1 MNVYILFEII
11 NPIKIVSNHYI
22 FDCFFL
28 LVFVS
33 EKNLSIGCKHK
44 LMQLMAELLKLPRF
58 YFIDDKIDTFYEYNP
73 NEKEFQSNASAACRG
88 LHYLSRVL
96 DSELEQSHCDVEHID
111 IQLENLINNLFQLK
125 LESKY
130 SAFRYSITEFLTNKR
145 YRDNNKECANAL
157 YLLDKIPNVSNEL
170 RSKFEELFV
179 NSASKRIGTLALF
192 NYTATTSKNRYLA
205 RLQGFNKGTHLIA
218 KDRSQVVLY
227 NMQGIKGIH
236 PVADDDL
243 FAEPLSPDV
252 SEQLVQS
259 CKLGK
264 LTNENVCR
272 ATRLGYLPT
281 ETAHVHYQILNG
293 VTGFVLYYFSFAC
306 MQTYLTRSS
315 ADDNDDAAYDSSS
328 GLDEEN

>member
-1 MNVYILFEII
+1 
-11 NPIKIVSNHYI
+11 
-22 FDCFFL
+22 
-28 LVFVS
+28 
-33 EKNLSIGCKHK
+33 
-44 LMQLMAELLKLPRF
+44 MAELLKLPRF

-96 DSELEQSHCDVEHID
+96 DSELEQSQCDNQDTDLLTKYLLRDILNLEAKVEPNYQHLTQWIYD
-111 IQLENLINNLFQLK
+111 FLIK
-125 LESKY
+125 KCY
-130 SAFRYSITEFLTNKR
+130 K
-145 YRDNNKECANAL
+145 DNNKECDNVL
-157 YLLDKIPNVSNEL
+157 YLLDKIPNVSNDL
-170 RSKFEELFV
+170 RSKFEELLV
-179 NSASKRIGTLALF
+179 NAASKRIGTLALF